1 LAGNFNVK
9 FKGIKNFFDELDISK
24 NKSIEYSKTG
34 MKTAISRASEKAQ
47 KLAPVDTGYL
57 RRNIQP
63 KPVEESHGVVVGQY
77 VAQADY
83 SSYNEYGTYKMAA
96 HPFMAP
102 SVAATTAFFYK
113 AVKDTLKEAGK
124 FS

>member
-1 LAGNFNVK
+1 MAGNFNVK
-9 FKGIKNFFDELDISK
+9 FKGIKKLFDEIDMAGEESVK
-24 NKSIEYSKTG
+24 YAKRG
-34 MKTAISRASEKAQ
+34 MDTAISRASEKAQ
-47 KLAPVDTGYL
+47 RLAPVDTGYL

-63 KPVEESHGVVVGQY
+63 KPTKESNGVVVGQY
-77 VAQADY
+77 VAQAKY

-113 AVKDTLKEAGK
+113 AVKDALKEAGE